1 MNNFNFESITSFKK
15 GILKVE
21 SVCRTN
27 KKGFNQDRDFLVIK
41 ILAKKG
47 SWAGL
52 GGHQKRRESIA
63 AQIMNKVLMSFPFE
77 RIVIDFFGVVYEKS
91 ENALDWVKL
100 NGVKK

>member
-21 SVCRTN
+21 SVYRTN
-27 KKGFNQDRDFLVIK
+27 KKGFNQGRDFLMIK
-41 ILAKKG
+41 IFAKMG
-47 SWAGL
+47 SWAWF
-52 GGHQKRRESIA
+52 GGHEKRRSAIA
-63 AQIMNKVLMSFPFE
+63 TKIMNKVLMSFPE
-77 RIVIDFFGVVYEKS
+77 DHIVIDFFGVVYEKS